1 MIDKLLDID
10 GNILLWIQDNIRND
24 ILTPIV
30 KFITSLGNAGMI
42 WIAITLILLIFK
54 KTRKLGGICALSLIS
69 SLVINNFILKNLVAN
84 SMRTGNWWLRA

>member
-42 WIAITLILLIFK
+42 WIAITLILLIF
-54 KTRKLGGICALSLIS
+54 
-69 SLVINNFILKNLVAN
+69 
-84 SMRTGNWWLRA
+84 

>member
-54 KTRKLGGICALSLIS
+54 KTRKLYSCD
-69 SLVINNFILKNLVAN
+69 V
-84 SMRTGNWWLRA
+84 

>member
-10 GNILLWIQDNIRND
+10 GYILLWIQDNIRND

-54 KTRKLGGICALSLIS
+54 KTRKWS
-69 SLVINNFILKNLVAN
+69 K
-84 SMRTGNWWLRA
+84 

>member
-54 KTRKLGGICALSLIS
+54 KTKKIRWNMCIIS
-69 SLVINNFILKNLVAN
+69 YIITCN
-84 SMRTGNWWLRA
+84 